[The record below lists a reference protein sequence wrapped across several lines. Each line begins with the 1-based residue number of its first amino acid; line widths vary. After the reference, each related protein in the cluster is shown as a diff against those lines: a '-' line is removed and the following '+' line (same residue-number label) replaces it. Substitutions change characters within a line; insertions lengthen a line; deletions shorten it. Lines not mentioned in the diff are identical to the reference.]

1 MTPIERVKEFINE
14 QPLDLEIIEFP
25 EGATETCE
33 LAAQALGVEPAQIA
47 KTLLFIGKKDNVL
60 VVICGDEK
68 VDTKKLRAHFG
79 DKFRFAKAE
88 EVEEITGYAPGGVC
102 PFAIKTKTPIIID
115 KSLERFSV
123 VYAAA
128 GTSGSA
134 VPITAQ
140 QLLEITQGEYLS
152 VC

>member
-1 MTPIERVKEFINE
+1 M
-14 QPLDLEIIEFP
+14 
-25 EGATETCE
+25 
-33 LAAQALGVEPAQIA
+33 
-47 KTLLFIGKKDNVL
+47 
-60 VVICGDEK
+60 
-68 VDTKKLRAHFG
+68 KKLIPKIKGSSG

-88 EVEEITGYAPGGVC
+88 EVEEITGYSPGGMS
-102 PFAIKTKTPIIID
+102 FAIKTEIPIIID
-115 KSLERFSV
+115 KSLERFPV

-134 VPITAQ
+134 VPITVK